1 MSISFFKL
9 TNKHNSR
16 KVSSAVDLKATEGK
30 FWLYLCIFLAL
41 QERNIKRTLK
51 SFPLPP
57 APVPVLNSLPKLDSH
72 QADL

>member
-1 MSISFFKL
+1 MC
-9 TNKHNSR
+9 H
-16 KVSSAVDLKATEGK
+16 LKATEGK
-30 FWLYLCIFLAL
+30 FWLYLCIFLIK
-41 QERNIKRTLK
+41 ERNIKRTLK